1 MSLEG
6 IEISAVPDWFQQL
19 GLMGGPLALC
29 SLVALAIGL
38 ERLVFIIRSA
48 FRSDSEL
55 QRLTDVLR
63 QNSNQPKA
71 VRDEMAGLML
81 KELRRPYFSGLKL
94 LRMIGTISPIFG
106 LLGTILGIIAA
117 FQVIAVQTGPVSPA
131 LIADGLWEAMLTT
144 AVGLL
149 IALPALIMAHLI
161 GGYSERRLEGYC
173 LELNRLSLALETEPD
188 KQMSD
193 VIALSAGA
201 RRQ

>member
-1 MSLEG
+1 MSLDG
-6 IEISAVPDWFQQL
+6 IEISALPTWFQQL
-19 GLMGGPLALC
+19 GLMGWPLAFC
-29 SLVALAIGL
+29 SLGAIAIGL
-38 ERLVFIIRSA
+38 ERLVFILKSV
-48 FRSDSEL
+48 FRSKSEL
-55 QRLTDVLR
+55 RRLSEILR
-63 QNSNQPKA
+63 QNKDQPKP

-81 KELRRPYFSGLKL
+81 SELRRPYFSGLKL

-161 GGYSERRLEGYC
+161 GGFSERRLEGYC
-173 LELNRLSLALETEPD
+173 LELETAQD
-188 KQMSD
+188 KHQSD
-193 VIALSAGA
+193 VIELSAGA